1 MLKFTRSPRLA
12 DDPILSPTLV
22 VQGAKKTKTKR
33 EIPMFGAIVD
43 TLKKKKKMTLGAFSP
58 ELLASHLGGAVHGV
72 LLEVLLKR
80 KMSEGD

>member
-43 TLKKKKKMTLGAFSP
+43 TLKKKKKNDARR
-58 ELLASHLGGAVHGV
+58 V
-72 LLEVLLKR
+72 
-80 KMSEGD
+80 